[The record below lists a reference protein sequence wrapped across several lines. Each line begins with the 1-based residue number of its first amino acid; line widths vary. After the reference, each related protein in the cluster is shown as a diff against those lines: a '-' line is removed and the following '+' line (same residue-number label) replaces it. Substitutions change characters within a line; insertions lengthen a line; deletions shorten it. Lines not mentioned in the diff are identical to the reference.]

1 MPAAPLLRVWGE
13 RRPAMRNRNSQL
25 EKYWIANRSC
35 RSAGGLI
42 GGTEKG
48 APTEQLN
55 REAVFVLAHRQ
66 VDDKDKQYTLQF
78 YGSQGFAALP
88 ILLYMAVAA
97 VISIG
102 LHYYGMEALIFASL
116 VGLLVG
122 FFFCKNKLEYWASC
136 VRGLTQ
142 FGNANLIFIFII
154 IAIFGKVLV
163 AGNIGG
169 GLLWVGLNFGLQ
181 GGAFVV
187 LVFIGCAIF
196 AMGSGAPF
204 PALLALVPIFY
215 PTGIMLGAD
224 PTVLVGAM
232 ISGVFF
238 GDALSPSSQVIH
250 VTINSQHDPGTG
262 RPADLVEVMKARTP
276 YLVAIALISAVLFF
290 FLGGSGTAASS
301 AQELVGMA
309 DARGLLMFV
318 PIALLLAICIKKRN
332 LLLGVSWAIP
342 VGIALGLASGLMEPS
357 ALFALDFAKQQMH
370 GVFIDGVTSSVNL
383 VFASILLFGMIQ
395 IAIEGGILEKCCNFL
410 MNLRM
415 AKKPAGAEGIVA
427 LGTGVIS
434 CLLSGSELPTVI
446 MFKDVVENIGQR
458 SGISA
463 NRRSILLTAMATN
476 IPAIVPVNSI
486 FVMGSIT
493 LIAGLAAGNPVLPL
507 VAPVPIFL
515 SSFYPILLAAVCFM
529 WVVFGF
535 GRKRTACNP
544 AIEKENAVVS
554 NG

>member
-1 MPAAPLLRVWGE
+1 M
-13 RRPAMRNRNSQL
+13 
-25 EKYWIANRSC
+25 
-35 RSAGGLI
+35 
-42 GGTEKG
+42 
-48 APTEQLN
+48 
-55 REAVFVLAHRQ
+55 FVLAHKR
-66 VDDKDKQYTLQF
+66 VDHKDKQYALQF

-88 ILLYMAVAA
+88 IILYMIIAG

-102 LHYYGMEALIFASL
+102 IHYYGMEALIFASL
-116 VGLLVG
+116 IGLLVG
-122 FFFCKNKLEYWASC
+122 FLLCKNKLEYWSSC

-154 IAIFGKVLV
+154 IAIFGKILV
-163 AGNIGG
+163 AGDIGG

-181 GGAFVV
+181 GGGFVV
-187 LVFIGCAIF
+187 LAFIGCAIF
-196 AMGSGAPF
+196 ATGSGAPF

-215 PTGIMLGAD
+215 PAGIILGAD
-224 PTVLVGAM
+224 PLMLVGAM

-250 VTINSQHDPGTG
+250 VTINSQHDADTG
-262 RPADLVEVMKARTP
+262 RQADLIEVMKARTP

-290 FLGGSGTAASS
+290 FLGGTGAGSVST
-301 AQELVGMA
+301 QELTSLA

-318 PIALLLAICIKKRN
+318 PIALLLAICIKWRN
-332 LLLGVSWAIP
+332 LLMGVGWAIP
-342 VGIALGLASGLMEPS
+342 AAIALGLASGLMEPS
-357 ALFALDFAKQQMH
+357 ALVSLDFAKQQMH
-370 GVFIDGVTSSVNL
+370 GVFMDGITSSVNL

-410 MNLRM
+410 MSLKM

-434 CLLSGSELPTVI
+434 CLLSGAELPTII
-446 MFKDVVENIGQR
+446 MFKDVADNIGQR

-486 FVMGSIT
+486 FIMGSIT
-493 LIAGLAAGNPVLPL
+493 LIAGLAQTNPALPL
-507 VAPVPIFL
+507 VAPIPIFL
-515 SSFYPILLAAVCFM
+515 CCFYPILLAVVCFG
-529 WVVFGF
+529 WVVFGW
-535 GRKRTACNP
+535 GRKSTACKP
-544 AIEKENAVVS
+544 ANKKGNVVVS

>member
-1 MPAAPLLRVWGE
+1 MAHQRVDG
-13 RRPAMRNRNSQL
+13 
-25 EKYWIANRSC
+25 
-35 RSAGGLI
+35 
-42 GGTEKG
+42 
-48 APTEQLN
+48 
-55 REAVFVLAHRQ
+55 
-66 VDDKDKQYTLQF
+66 KDKRFALQF
-78 YGSQGFAALP
+78 YGTQGFAALP
-88 ILLYMAVAA
+88 ILLYMVIAA

-102 LHYYGMEALIFASL
+102 IRYYGMEALIFAS
-116 VGLLVG
+116 VIGLLAG
-122 FFFCKNKLEYWASC
+122 FFLCRNKLEYWASC

-154 IAIFGKVLV
+154 IAVFGKVLV
-163 AGNIGG
+163 AGDIGG
-169 GLLWVGLNFGLQ
+169 GLLWIGLNCGLQ

-187 LVFIGCAIF
+187 LVFVGCAVF
-196 AMGSGAPF
+196 ATGSGAPF

-262 RPADLVEVMKARTP
+262 RPADLVEVMKARSP
-276 YLVAIALISAVLFF
+276 YLVAIALVSAVLFF
-290 FLGGSGTAASS
+290 LLGGAGAATVSP
-301 AQELVGMA
+301 QELAGMA

-318 PIALLLAICIKKRN
+318 PIALLLAICVKTRN
-332 LLLGVSWAIP
+332 LLMGVSWAILAG
-342 VGIALGLASGLMEPS
+342 VVLGLASGLMEPA
-357 ALFALDFAKQQMH
+357 ALVSFDFAKQQMH
-370 GVFIDGVTSSVNL
+370 GVFMDGVASSVNL

-395 IAIEGGILEKCCNFL
+395 VAVEGGILEKCCDFL
-410 MNLRM
+410 MGLKM
-415 AKKPAGAEGIVA
+415 AKRPAGAEGIVA
-427 LGTGVIS
+427 LGTGVIC

-486 FVMGSIT
+486 FIMGSIT
-493 LIAGLAAGNPVLPL
+493 LVAGLAGA
-507 VAPVPIFL
+507 
-515 SSFYPILLAAVCFM
+515 
-529 WVVFGF
+529 
-535 GRKRTACNP
+535 NP
-544 AIEKENAVVS
+544 ALPPRGARPDIHLLLLSPDAGCGLLRLGRVRLGAEGHGMQTRNREEGS
-554 NG
+554 GGEQWLRRTT

>member
-1 MPAAPLLRVWGE
+1 MAHQRVDG
-13 RRPAMRNRNSQL
+13 
-25 EKYWIANRSC
+25 
-35 RSAGGLI
+35 
-42 GGTEKG
+42 
-48 APTEQLN
+48 
-55 REAVFVLAHRQ
+55 
-66 VDDKDKQYTLQF
+66 KDKRFALQF
-78 YGSQGFAALP
+78 YGTQGFAALP
-88 ILLYMAVAA
+88 ILLYMVIAA

-102 LHYYGMEALIFASL
+102 IRYYGMEALIFAS
-116 VGLLVG
+116 VICLLAG
-122 FFFCKNKLEYWASC
+122 FFLCRNKLEYWASC

-154 IAIFGKVLV
+154 IAVFGKVLV
-163 AGNIGG
+163 AGDIGG
-169 GLLWVGLNFGLQ
+169 GLLWIGLNCGLQ

-187 LVFIGCAIF
+187 LVFVGCAVF
-196 AMGSGAPF
+196 ATGSGAPF

-262 RPADLVEVMKARTP
+262 RPADLVEVMKARSP
-276 YLVAIALISAVLFF
+276 YLVAIALVSAVLFF
-290 FLGGSGTAASS
+290 LLGGAGAATVSP
-301 AQELVGMA
+301 QELAGMA

-318 PIALLLAICIKKRN
+318 PIALLLAICVKTRN
-332 LLLGVSWAIP
+332 LLMGVSWAILAG
-342 VGIALGLASGLMEPS
+342 VVLGLASGLMEPA
-357 ALFALDFAKQQMH
+357 ALVSFDFAKQQMH
-370 GVFIDGVTSSVNL
+370 GVFMDGVASSVNL

-395 IAIEGGILEKCCNFL
+395 IAVEGGILEKCCDFL
-410 MNLRM
+410 MGLKM

-427 LGTGVIS
+427 LGTGVIC

-486 FVMGSIT
+486 FIMGSIT
-493 LIAGLAAGNPVLPL
+493 LVAGLAGANPALPL
-507 VAPVPIFL
+507 VAPVPIFTCC
-515 SSFYPILLAAVCFM
+515 FYPLMLAAVCFG
-529 WVVFGF
+529 WVVFGW
-535 GRKRTACNP
+535 GRKATACKP
-544 AIEKENAVVS
+544 AIEKKDLVAN